1 MTETDAIPKKYML
14 KKAKTHKGRLHIADT
29 LPKVVEDPKQC
40 AYINTNNSSEIMKLV
55 LQELYLMR
63 TSFSVRL
70 QKKNILG
77 HVFENPHNIE
87 YLTGKNNCGLFA
99 YSSDTKKRP
108 MNLVLGNLFNAKLLD
123 MFEFEVTNF
132 IPASF
137 FETKVKF
144 EPNSQPILI
153 FSGEQFETEK
163 CLERFKKFVMDYF
176 KQDYL
181 EEVNITDLKR
191 ILVFCV
197 DAEGTVKV
205 RSYQTF
211 SNTEYSL
218 HDIKLEE
225 TGPSFD
231 LKPRRNHLAPDD
243 EYKLACKQPI
253 TIKGINK
260 KNRINSLIDV
270 KAKVFTSKQNL
281 EAASLKRYDRLLA
294 RKRKTNTEALEMVK
308 AENKAVNAIKDEKR
322 KESASKNTSKARPP
336 KKDGKSKS
344 KSKPKKLDNDN

>member
-1 MTETDAIPKKYML
+1 MTDTEAVPKKYLL
-14 KKAKTHKGRLHIADT
+14 KKAKTHKGRLHIADS

-40 AYINTNNSSEIMKLV
+40 AYINTSNSSEIMRLV
-55 LQELYLMR
+55 LQELYFTR

-77 HVFENPHNIE
+77 CAFENAQNIE
-87 YLTGKNNCGLFA
+87 YLAGKNNCALFA
-99 YSSDTKKRP
+99 YASDTKKRP

-123 MFEFEVTNF
+123 MFEYEVTNF
-132 IPASF
+132 IPTSY
-137 FETKVKF
+137 FETKIKF

-163 CLERFKKFVMDYF
+163 SLERFKKFVMDYF

-181 EEVNITDLKR
+181 DEVNITDLKR
-191 ILVFCV
+191 ILAFCV
-197 DAEGTVKV
+197 DPQGTIKV

-211 SNTEYSL
+211 SNSEYSL

-231 LKPRRNHLAPDD
+231 LKPRRSRLAPDD

-294 RKRKTNTEALEMVK
+294 RKRKTNTEALEKVK
-308 AENKAVNAIKDEKR
+308 TENRESRAIKDDKR
-322 KESASKNTSKARPP
+322 KESASKNKIKARPP
-336 KKDGKSKS
+336 KSNGKS